1 MSFSGAAAGNWFAR
15 QGRDV
20 YKRRGRETPMTQG
33 PDNSAKMGTDSGA
46 AQPRRCLSPI
56 FADFQG
62 NFDNVARALGLSAA
76 AAEGF
81 AAGWQASRES
91 FPPDGPE
98 FLRRVFVVDTCATLG
113 LSDEIAAAI
122 AASLAMFDGSE
133 PLQRLAWHCSQSLR
147 ADGHVEFRPAAMP
160 WTTLLDDLPA
170 WGEMFFP
177 AVLLSAGSRMIDL
190 HRGRGIPAEITR
202 ATAGDVELW
211 MRHYR
216 ARHGRWGLAHAKWL
230 ANHFL
235 GRIYRLGRLQFR
247 FERFEWAFRALRR
260 RGGGRVV
267 VVAEDGMGADGEAI
281 RAKPVSPAG
290 QVLPQRVELPS
301 DEWQTVLKR
310 GDAVLGVHI
319 PEGGPMDFDACG
331 RSFRR
336 AMEFFARHFPEFG
349 FRAFQCESWLL
360 DDQLGQ
366 LLPPESN
373 IRRFQE
379 EMYLLPLA
387 GADDSQMF
395 DRVFGLRY
403 DDIRQAPQDTLLR
416 RTIANHILA
425 GGQFRTAACI
435 LLPEDLDWGAKVYR
449 N

>member
-1 MSFSGAAAGNWFAR
+1 
-15 QGRDV
+15 
-20 YKRRGRETPMTQG
+20 MTHG
-33 PDNSAKMGTDSGA
+33 PGKSE
-46 AQPRRCLSPI
+46 
-56 FADFQG
+56 ADFQG
-62 NFDNVARALGLSAA
+62 DFDNVARALGLSLA

-81 AAGWQASRES
+81 ATGWQTSRTS
-91 FPPDGPE
+91 FPPGGPE
-98 FLRRVFVVDTCATLG
+98 FLCPAFVVDTCAALG
-113 LSDEIAAAI
+113 LSDEIAAAV
-122 AASLAMFDGSE
+122 AASLAMFDGNE

-177 AVLLSAGSRMIDL
+177 AVLLSAGPRMIEL
-190 HRGRGIPAEITR
+190 HRDRGIPAEITR
-202 ATAGDVELW
+202 AIAGDVELW

-216 ARHGRWGLAHAKWL
+216 ARHGRWGLAHTEWL

-235 GRIYRLGRLQFR
+235 GRVYRLGRLQFR
-247 FERFEWAFRALRR
+247 FERFERDFRVLRR
-260 RGGGRVV
+260 LGDRRVV
-267 VVAEDGMGADGEAI
+267 VVAEDGMQSDGEAI
-281 RAKPVSPAG
+281 RANPVSPTG
-290 QVLPQRVELPS
+290 QILPDRARLPS
-301 DEWQTVLKR
+301 DEWQTVLRR
-310 GDAVLGVHI
+310 GEAALGVHI
-319 PEGGPMDFDACG
+319 PAGTGGPLRGKPMDFDACG
-331 RSFRR
+331 QSFRR

-349 FRAFQCESWLL
+349 FLAFQCESWLL
-360 DDQLGQ
+360 DDRLGQ

-395 DRVFGLRY
+395 DRVFGRRY

-416 RTIANHILA
+416 RTIVKHILA
-425 GGQFRTAACI
+425 AGEFRTAACI

-449 N
+449 K

>member
-1 MSFSGAAAGNWFAR
+1 
-15 QGRDV
+15 
-20 YKRRGRETPMTQG
+20 MTQG

-62 NFDNVARALGLSAA
+62 NFDNVARTLGLSAA

-81 AAGWQASRES
+81 AAGWQVSQAS
-91 FPPDGPE
+91 FPPGGPE
-98 FLRRVFVVDTCATLG
+98 FLRPAFVADTCAALG
-113 LSDEIAAAI
+113 LGDEIAAAV
-122 AASLAMFDGSE
+122 AASLAMFDGNE
-133 PLQRLAWHCSQSLR
+133 PLQRLAWHCAQRLR
-147 ADGHVEFRPAAMP
+147 ADGHIEFRPAAMP
-160 WTTLLDDLPA
+160 WTTRLDDLPA

-177 AVLLSAGSRMIDL
+177 AVLLSAGPRMIEL
-190 HRGRGIPAEITR
+190 HRDRGIPAEITR
-202 ATAGDVELW
+202 ATAGDVDLW

-247 FERFEWAFRALRR
+247 FEHFEWAFRALRR
-260 RGGGRVV
+260 RTDGRVV

-281 RAKPVSPAG
+281 QANPISPAG
-290 QVLPQRVELPS
+290 QVLPQRVELPG
-301 DEWQTVLKR
+301 DHWQMVLQR

-319 PEGGPMDFDACG
+319 PAGTEGPSRGEPMDFDACG
-331 RSFRR
+331 QSFRR
-336 AMEFFARHFPEFG
+336 AMEFFARHFPEFD

-360 DDQLGQ
+360 DPQLGQ

-395 DRVFGLRY
+395 DRVFGRRY
-403 DDIRQAPQDTLLR
+403 DDIRQAPRDTLLR
-416 RTIANHILA
+416 RAIVNHILA
-425 GGQFRTAACI
+425 GGQFRAAACI
-435 LLPEDLDWGAKVYR
+435 LLPEDLNWGAKVYR
-449 N
+449 K

>member
-1 MSFSGAAAGNWFAR
+1 
-15 QGRDV
+15 
-20 YKRRGRETPMTQG
+20 MTHG
-33 PDNSAKMGTDSGA
+33 PGKSEA
-46 AQPRRCLSPI
+46 C
-56 FADFQG
+56 FQG
-62 NFDNVARALGLSAA
+62 NFDDVARTLGLSAA

-81 AAGWQASRES
+81 APGWQTSRAS
-91 FPPDGPE
+91 FPPGGPE
-98 FLRRVFVVDTCATLG
+98 FLRQAYVADTCAALG
-113 LSDEIAAAI
+113 LGDEIAAAI
-122 AASLAMFDGSE
+122 IASLAMFDGNE
-133 PLQRLAWHCSQSLR
+133 PLQRLAWHCAQSLR
-147 ADGHVEFRPAAMP
+147 ADGHIEFRPAAMP

-177 AVLLSAGSRMIDL
+177 AVLLSAGPRMIEL

-216 ARHGRWGLAHAKWL
+216 ARRGRWGLAHAKWL

-247 FERFEWAFRALRR
+247 FERFEWAFRAMRR
-260 RGGGRVV
+260 LGDGRVV
-267 VVAEDGMGADGEAI
+267 VVAEDGMQSDGEAI
-281 RAKPVSPAG
+281 RANPISPAG
-290 QVLPQRVELPS
+290 QVLPDRARLSGDQ
-301 DEWQTVLKR
+301 WQTVLHR
-310 GDAVLGVHI
+310 GEAVLGVHI
-319 PEGGPMDFDACG
+319 PAGAESPSRGEPMDFDACG

-336 AMEFFARHFPEFG
+336 AMEFFARHFPEFD

-373 IRRFQE
+373 IRRFQD

-395 DRVFGLRY
+395 DRVFGRRY

-416 RTIANHILA
+416 RAIVNHILA

-449 N
+449 K